1 MAMNLVPPRYQ
12 YHLQM
17 IFLQWTCIK
26 ARTQTTQ
33 LALILVSIKSVRGY
47 EEQNQ
52 INAEEKIC
60 NKRKTVQKI
69 QTPEK

>member
-1 MAMNLVPPRYQ
+1 MLP
-12 YHLQM
+12 
-17 IFLQWTCIK
+17 QW
-26 ARTQTTQ
+26 TQTTQ
-33 LALILVSIKSVRGY
+33 LALILVSIKSVHGY